1 MELFNERLEGREADI
16 YRPLM
21 AYLRDKNK
29 PYIPRWELM
38 PLHKQCRLALLWK
51 EAGFTEEAGRLA
63 SWLLKLEPFSSLW
76 CPEKEFDEQMIS
88 NCFANLK
95 EIEPIEGEGYD
106 CNLTLIQTP
115 KMSAAL
121 TLDGFGTSLGVIHA
135 GVEIRAFGPQ
145 AGLSFGIAG
154 KGMNGWARVAAY
166 PEVWLEMK
174 DFNFRFVGVK
184 PENPISLAFYVKA
197 ESCVIGNEILKP
209 KSLRRFVGETTQVRF
224 GGKNI
229 LETNRPFKV
238 EVIPLAGERCFWGT
252 DFLLN
257 YFINPF
263 DSQISMNLS

>member
-29 PYIPRWELM
+29 PYIPRWDLM

-63 SWLLKLEPFSSLW
+63 SWLLKLEPFPSLW

-88 NCFANLK
+88 RCFANLRD
-95 EIEPIEGEGYD
+95 IEPIEVEGYD

-115 KMSAAL
+115 KMSAAF
-121 TLDGFGTSLGVIHA
+121 TLDGFKTSLGVIHA

-166 PEVWLEMK
+166 PEVWVEMK

-184 PENPISLAFYVKA
+184 PENPLSLAFYVKA
-197 ESCVIGNEILKP
+197 ESCEIGNEMLKP

-224 GGKNI
+224 GKKTI
-229 LETNRPFKV
+229 FDTNRPFKV
-238 EVIPLAGERCFWGT
+238 EVIPLAGENCFWGT

-263 DSQISMNLS
+263 DPQISIRIA